1 MRQLTVSR
9 FVLTIL
15 ACLAALSGPANAVA
29 HGMAHHHG
37 AADSSTRVGM
47 LGAGQTSVHRTIA
60 ALDDVDVDEDHAVL
74 HQVAVAPQRE
84 STPITAQLTAELGAS
99 PASPVASCLIALFLT
114 TPVRCPEMFF
124 SAVQNASQHVPAAT
138 RSRAPPLG

>member
-1 MRQLTVSR
+1 MRQLTVPR

-37 AADSSTRVGM
+37 AADSSTRVGTPGM
-47 LGAGQTSVHRTIA
+47 APTLVHRTIA
-60 ALDDVDVDEDHAVL
+60 ALNVDEGHAVL
-74 HQVAVAPQRE
+74 HQVAVAPQRDRA
-84 STPITAQLTAELGAS
+84 PITAQLTAELGAS
-99 PASPVASCLIALFLT
+99 PASPVASCPIALFLT

-124 SAVQNASQHVPAAT
+124 SAVQIASQHVPAAT